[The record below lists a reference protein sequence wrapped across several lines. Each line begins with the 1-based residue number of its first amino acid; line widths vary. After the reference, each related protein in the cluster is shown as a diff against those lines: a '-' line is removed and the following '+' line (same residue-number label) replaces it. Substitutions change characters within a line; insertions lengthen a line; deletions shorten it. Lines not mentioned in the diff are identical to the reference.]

1 MSSTPQEAHAV
12 GPKKGK
18 GKMVGIIVA
27 LVLVLVAG
35 GAGAVLA
42 PRLLA
47 KSNPADKEKVAEH
60 GEGAE
65 EEGEEGAKTE
75 EPAHAEEETEE
86 APKKST
92 AGVIGEVMELAPIVV
107 DTRAQDGSIRHVK
120 VQFAMEIKHGVKPEE
135 AKKFTPFAREAAIAY
150 LRTQEFERLSDP
162 KTFDV
167 VRKELSAEVI
177 RAVGKTRIKRLLI
190 VDFVAQ

>member
-1 MSSTPQEAHAV
+1 MSATPEDAHAAA
-12 GPKKGK
+12 PKKGK

-47 KSNPADKEKVAEH
+47 KNNAAEKPKTEDSAEAAEPEEKH
-60 GEGAE
+60 EEPAE
-65 EEGEEGAKTE
+65 EEEEE
-75 EPAHAEEETEE
+75 EP
-86 APKKST
+86 KKPSA
-92 AGVIGEVMELAPIVV
+92 AGAIGEVAEISPIVV

-120 VQFAMEIKHGVKPEE
+120 VQFAIEIKHGVKPEDV
-135 AKKFTPFAREAAIAY
+135 KKLIPFAREAAIAY

-162 KTFDV
+162 KTFDI
-167 VRKELSAEVI
+167 VRKELSTEVV
-177 RAVGKTRIKRLLI
+177 RAVGKARAKRILI